1 MRKSIVPTLI
11 AITIFALGQSAST
24 AGKKESVTFLSSDGI
39 VITADVYMTAGDKKR
54 PFIVLFHQAGW
65 SRGEYLEIAPRLNAL
80 GFNCMAVDL
89 RSGDGVNSVQNETA
103 KRASKKGK
111 GQSYVDAMPDI
122 EAALKY
128 ARSHYA
134 DGKIIA
140 WGSSYSAALALKVA
154 GDRPELVDGVLSFS
168 PGEYFGRS
176 GKPATWIQDAAGKIK
191 VPVFITSARGEK
203 GSWSGIF
210 GAIRSEKKTFY
221 LPDTIGNH
229 GSRALWAQFKDSAG
243 YWKAVESFLLKN
255 FIK

>member
-1 MRKSIVPTLI
+1 MKKFFVPALI
-11 AITIFALGQSAST
+11 AITIFALGQSAS
-24 AGKKESVTFLSSDGI
+24 AAAKKETVTFPSSDGI
-39 VITADVYMTAGDKKR
+39 AIIADVYMTAGDKTR

-111 GQSYVDAMPDI
+111 GRSYVDAMPDI

-134 DGKIIA
+134 DGKTVA
-140 WGSSYSAALALKVA
+140 WGSSYSAALVLKVA

-168 PGEYFGRS
+168 PGEYFTGS
-176 GKPATWIQDAAGKIK
+176 GKPANWVQVSAAKIK
-191 VPVFITSARGEK
+191 LPVFITSARSEK

-210 GAIRSEKKTFY
+210 DAIRSENKTFY
-221 LPDTIGNH
+221 LPGTRGNH